1 MRMKDWAAE
10 GEKMHK
16 ILIYMQSL
24 NGGGAERTVINLA
37 NHLDRSCYKIIFVI
51 GNLKTNAYEQFISE
65 DIVPIDLQSTRMR
78 YSFFKL
84 RKILV
89 KENPDI
95 ILTTLYDNNILVS
108 LINATR
114 LKKSALI
121 IREANTRSQSG
132 TVSWINK
139 IATKISYNNLADG
152 LIAPSKGVKDDLIKN
167 FGVLPSKIKV
177 IYNPVDL
184 NAINA
189 LKLQEVEDLE
199 KKNNS
204 EMNVVAVGRLD
215 EQKDYPTLLK
225 AISIVMKKY
234 PVNLHILGTGPLE
247 VNLKNLASALGIR
260 ERIKFLGFVKNPYKY
275 LASADLFVL
284 SSKWEG
290 FAHVIVEAMVCQVPV
305 IATNCKSGPDEII
318 DNGQDGRIVNVGD
331 YEELAVVIEE
341 MLTSNTQLYVQA
353 GMKKAEFF
361 NAPKIT
367 KEYEDYFMEVL
378 AKS

>member
-1 MRMKDWAAE
+1 MY
-10 GEKMHK
+10 K
-16 ILIYMQSL
+16 ILIFMQYL
-24 NGGGAERTVINLA
+24 GGGGAERTVINLV
-37 NHLDRSCYKIIFVI
+37 NHIDKGKFKIVFVI
-51 GNLKTNAYEQFISE
+51 GNLKINAYDQYINK
-65 DIVPIDLQSTRMR
+65 DICPIDLRSKRMR
-78 YSFFKL
+78 YTFIKL
-84 RKILV
+84 RRILAQ
-89 KENPDI
+89 ENPDLI
-95 ILTTLYDNNILVS
+95 FTTLYENNLLVS
-108 LINATR
+108 FINATR

-121 IREANTRSQSG
+121 SREANTRSQSG

-152 LIAPSKGVKDDLIKN
+152 LIAPSKGVRDDLIKN

-184 NAINA
+184 NAINV
-189 LKLQEVEDLE
+189 LKLQEVEGLE

-234 PVNLHILGTGPLE
+234 PVSLHILGTGPLE
-247 VNLKNLASALGIR
+247 VSLKNLVSALGIR

-275 LASADLFVL
+275 LARADLFVL

-290 FAHVIVEAMVCQVPV
+290 FAHVVVEAMVCQVPV

-318 DNGQDGRIVNVGD
+318 DNGQNGRIVNVGD

-341 MLTSNTQLYVQA
+341 MLTSSTQRYVQA
-353 GMKKAEFF
+353 GTKKAEFF
-361 NAPKIT
+361 NAPMIT
-367 KEYEDYFMEVL
+367 KEYEDYFMEIL